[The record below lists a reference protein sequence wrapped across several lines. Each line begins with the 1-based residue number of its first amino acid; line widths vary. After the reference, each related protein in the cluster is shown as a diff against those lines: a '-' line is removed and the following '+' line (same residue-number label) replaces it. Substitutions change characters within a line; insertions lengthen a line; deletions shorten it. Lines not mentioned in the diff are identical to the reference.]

1 LVAHGP
7 LSPVPPASG
16 PAPAQAQELS
26 GYRRP
31 DGRVGIRNHVV
42 VLPVDDLSNA
52 AAEGVARL
60 VPGVIALPH
69 AYGRLQFGADLELT
83 FRTLIGTGANP
94 NVAAALVIGIE
105 PNWTD
110 RVADGIAATGKP
122 VARLSIEGHGDL
134 ATIAEGARLA
144 ARFLQ
149 DASEIPREPV
159 DRSEVMISIKC
170 GESDTTSGLGS
181 CPTTA
186 QVVDRHVAAGG
197 TVLFGETTELTGGEH
212 LIAARCA
219 DEEVRKRFQA
229 FYDGYIETVEA
240 AGANLLGSQP
250 TQGNIAGGLSTIE
263 EKAMGNIAKTGTVP
277 VVDALAP
284 AEAPSRPGLNF
295 MDTSSAA
302 AECVTLMAAA
312 GAVLH
317 LFPTGQG
324 NIIGHPIE
332 PVIKLTANPATAASM
347 PEHMD
352 LDVSGLL
359 RQDYGLAEAGDR
371 LTEVVDRAIR
381 GRLTAAEVLG
391 HREFV
396 LTKLYRSA

>member
-1 LVAHGP
+1 
-7 LSPVPPASG
+7 
-16 PAPAQAQELS
+16 
-26 GYRRP
+26 
-31 DGRVGIRNHVV
+31 
-42 VLPVDDLSNA
+42 
-52 AAEGVARL
+52 
-60 VPGVIALPH
+60 
-69 AYGRLQFGADLELT
+69 
-83 FRTLIGTGANP
+83 
-94 NVAAALVIGIE
+94 
-105 PNWTD
+105 
-110 RVADGIAATGKP
+110 
-122 VARLSIEGHGDL
+122 
-134 ATIAEGARLA
+134 
-144 ARFLQ
+144 
-149 DASEIPREPV
+149 
-159 DRSEVMISIKC
+159 
-170 GESDTTSGLGS
+170 
-181 CPTTA
+181 
-186 QVVDRHVAAGG
+186 
-197 TVLFGETTELTGGEH
+197 VLFGETTELTGGEH

-219 DEEVRKRFQA
+219 DDEVRKRFQA
-229 FYDGYIETVEA
+229 FYDNYLETVQA

-277 VVDALAP
+277 VVGALAP
-284 AEAPSRPGLNF
+284 AEAPTRPGLNF

-302 AECVTLMAAA
+302 AECITLMAAA

-359 RQDYGLAEAGDR
+359 RQDYGLTDAGDQ
-371 LTEVVDRAIR
+371 LMEVVDRAIL